1 MKRGSFMNVNQ
12 KWYHQTFV
20 IVAAFIIFWP
30 VGIYFLVSRNN
41 ATKQGMFVGGLNFK
55 QSIIIAIILL
65 AIALFCLFDK
75 ETRAA
80 SIIYIIGAIAIAYY
94 GKNNEQ
100 KIARY
105 RKYVELIN
113 NNNISSIDTIA
124 SACGTNYDTC
134 RAELA
139 TLISKGVFKNA
150 TINDTNHTINFI
162 KKAVPTNGQVVMI
175 TCSGC
180 GASITIAK
188 GTSCECDYCGN
199 ILRG

>member
-1 MKRGSFMNVNQ
+1 MNINQ
-12 KWYHQTFV
+12 KWYHQTVV
-20 IVAAFIIFWP
+20 IVVAFIVFWP
-30 VGIYFLVSRNN
+30 VGIYLLVSRNN

-55 QSIIIAIILL
+55 QSAIIAAVLFG
-65 AIALFCLFDK
+65 IALFCVFDE

-80 SIIYIIGAIAIAYY
+80 SFIYFIGAVAILIY
-94 GKNNEQ
+94 GKNNEK

-105 RKYVELIN
+105 KKYIELII

-124 SACGTNYDTC
+124 SACGTTYDVC
-134 RAELA
+134 RNELA

-150 TINDTNHTINFI
+150 TINDTTHTINFVKKTSAI
-162 KKAVPTNGQVVMI
+162 KGQAVMV

-180 GASITIAK
+180 GASIAVAK

-199 ILRG
+199 ILKG